1 MWCCVWCEYVIEAER
16 VMCAA
21 AQTSDSDLKANMRR
35 SVARSVENRAACS
48 QLSLHVW
55 STCIFVAHHGFC
67 KVFDEKLWKPCVVP
81 IQPVLPSQY
90 AYLSFSTK
98 AHFPLK
104 AHLSFSNQS
113 TIQSTH
119 GAPLLCAMVFVSNFR
134 NRCAYFSF
142 MKSHRFASHSIL
154 YIIMPSSV
162 MMCLYTYTLILPLLY
177 RKRASALWCSI
188 LVGQVRWMCNVKHN
202 WNDKIYYQHSNN
214 VFMLLVRI
222 TLLVCS

>member
-35 SVARSVENRAACS
+35 SVARSVENRTACS

-104 AHLSFSNQS
+104 AHLSFSNTKHNPKHTRCTSIVCNGCCLQFS
-113 TIQSTH
+113 KPVCIFFIHEITSLRIALHSIYYN
-119 GAPLLCAMVFVSNFR
+119 AVECDDVFV
-134 NRCAYFSF
+134 Y
-142 MKSHRFASHSIL
+142 
-154 YIIMPSSV
+154 
-162 MMCLYTYTLILPLLY
+162 LYTYTPSLISETCICPLM
-177 RKRASALWCSI
+177 
-188 LVGQVRWMCNVKHN
+188 QHPRWPGKVNV
-202 WNDKIYYQHSNN
+202 Q
-214 VFMLLVRI
+214 
-222 TLLVCS
+222 C